1 MIFSRK
7 ISRTVPSAAMRYSEL
22 SPTTGFEGGDAGVP
36 LLSSEP
42 MLGVDAP
49 PACAGLASLPD
60 LVSTGAPGVV
70 PKGAAPPGIGRI
82 GVLPIGRLRIADAVP
97 A

>member
-7 ISRTVPSAAMRYSEL
+7 ISRTVPSAAMLYREV
-22 SPTTGFEGGDAGVP
+22 SPPTGFAGGDAAVP
-36 LLSSEP
+36 LLSSQP
-42 MLGVDAP
+42 LLGGDAP
-49 PACAGLASLPD
+49 PACAGLASFPD